1 MKPDQKKLKP
11 IPRTEQDLPSNEY
24 LGLVEDSEGGPDNPE
39 GIPDGL
45 RDISEMDAIAW
56 VMKNCKFARNLNV

>member
-1 MKPDQKKLKP
+1 M
-11 IPRTEQDLPSNEY
+11 PSNEY